1 MSEQTP
7 ENPQANNPAAGE
19 SAPQFA
25 IQRIFAKNISFET
38 PNSPEIFTIQWKP
51 DVQMDIDTKSKKLDG
66 DTYEVVLSITVTAK
80 IEDKTA
86 FLVEVEQ
93 AGIFAIAN
101 LPPQQMAHTIGSMC
115 PGILF
120 PYARE
125 AISNLVNRGTF
136 PPLNLA
142 PVNFDA
148 LFASYMQQVAQQAQ
162 ANQESNQKLDS

>member
-1 MSEQTP
+1 MAEQTP
-7 ENPQANNPAAGE
+7 EAGAQAAA
-19 SAPQFA
+19 QFA
-25 IQRIFAKNISFET
+25 IQRVYAKNISFET
-38 PNSPEIFTIQWKP
+38 PNSPAIFTDAWKP
-51 DVQMDIDTKSKKLDG
+51 EVQMDIDTKSSKLEG
-66 DTYEVVLSITVTAK
+66 ENFEVVLSITVTAK
-80 IEDKTA
+80 VGDKTA

-101 LPPQQMAHTIGSMC
+101 LPPQQMAHTIGSLC

-148 LFASYMQQVAQQAQ
+148 LFASYMQQVAQQQAQ
-162 ANQESNQKLDS
+162 ASEEDESQKLDS